1 MGGSY
6 LSRRKMIFFWF
17 PVALAVAISI
27 EYAPRPCF
35 PMLGTSGLTLVLN
48 PDSIPRNLER
58 TPGTR
63 PNVLGAIGCSC
74 QLRRRH
80 QTTFPA
86 SLLPPA

>member
-27 EYAPRPCF
+27 EYAPRPRP
-35 PMLGTSGLTLVLN
+35 PMLGTSVLALVLN
-48 PDSIPRNLER
+48 PDCIPRNPER

-63 PNVLGAIGCSC
+63 QNVLGAIGCSC

-80 QTTFPA
+80 RSTLPA
-86 SLLPPA
+86 SLPPPA